1 MLKII
6 HCPRNER
13 VSIFFFP
20 GKVMSSSN
28 KNSKM
33 AFIIDKEVPP
43 FYGTKSCHKRIF
55 ILSYC
60 TYSPCGKTATK
71 ENILVHTVKKCK
83 IYSYMFFML
92 NVKFNCTLVV
102 QVLYIA
108 HNWIILFNLLWGIYS
123 EL

>member
-1 MLKII
+1 M
-6 HCPRNER
+6 
-13 VSIFFFP
+13 V
-20 GKVMSSSN
+20 
-28 KNSKM
+28 
-33 AFIIDKEVPP
+33 FIIDKEVPP

-92 NVKFNCTLVV
+92 DVKFNCTLVV

-108 HNWIILFNLLWGIYS
+108 HN
-123 EL
+123 